1 MAQYTITT
9 QAHPS
14 EPAITLL
21 LNGKISEESLLELE
35 STLRQARALQPQ
47 IYIDLS
53 EVTLVDRKA
62 AEYFSSKRQN
72 AQLINCPAY
81 LERWISN
88 GEGIAK

>member
-9 QAHPS
+9 QPHPS

-21 LNGKISEESLLELE
+21 LNGKISEESLSELE
-35 STLRQARALQPQ
+35 STLTLARAQQPR

-62 AEYFSSKRQN
+62 AEYFARKRQN
-72 AQLINCPAY
+72 ALLINCPAY
-81 LERWISN
+81 LERWISD
-88 GEGIAK
+88 GE